1 MVIPN
6 FVRQALAGEAIT
18 VFGDGKQSRSF
29 THVTDV
35 VGALL
40 KLVDEPRAV
49 GQVVNIGNTQEIT
62 IEELA
67 RRVRELSGSSSPIKY
82 IPYDQAYESGFED
95 MPRRVPDLS
104 KIERL
109 VGYKPEHSLDDILN
123 QVIEY
128 FRRR

>member
-1 MVIPN
+1 
-6 FVRQALAGEAIT
+6 
-18 VFGDGKQSRSF
+18 
-29 THVTDV
+29 
-35 VGALL
+35 
-40 KLVDEPRAV
+40 
-49 GQVVNIGNTQEIT
+49 
-62 IEELA
+62 
-67 RRVRELSGSSSPIKY
+67 
-82 IPYDQAYESGFED
+82 